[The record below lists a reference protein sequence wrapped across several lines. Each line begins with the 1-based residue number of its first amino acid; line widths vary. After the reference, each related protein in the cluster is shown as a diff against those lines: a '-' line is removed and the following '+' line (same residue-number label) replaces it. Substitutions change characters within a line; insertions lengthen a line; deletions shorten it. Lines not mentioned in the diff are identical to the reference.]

1 MDESAAEIGSTLV
14 DLSGLTLATVGSY
27 DRKAL
32 APAMAPLLRQ
42 IDVPT
47 NSAAGHNS

>member
-14 DLSGLTLATVGSY
+14 DLSGLTLAAVGSY
-27 DRKAL
+27 EKRAL

-47 NSAAGHNS
+47 NSIGGHNS

>member
-1 MDESAAEIGSTLV
+1 MDQSAAEIGSTLV

-27 DRKAL
+27 DNAAL
-32 APAMAPLLRQ
+32 APALAPLLRQ

-47 NSAAGHNS
+47 NSVGGHNS